1 MMAIIGKSSKPPNII
16 WLEQLPT
23 LDKGEIIVFLRPD
36 EQYYTA
42 TNMVLSMAATCIG
55 RYGSPFK
62 ASDLE
67 AVSRVGIFSTWEAKK
82 KMGQL
87 CDAGY
92 FSRQHFRKEEY
103 FSPEQKFFD
112 FLIKTKLE
120 VRS

>member
-1 MMAIIGKSSKPPNII
+1 MAIIGKSSKAPKIN

-23 LDKGEIIVFLRPD
+23 LDEGEIIVFLRPD

-42 TNMVLSMAATCIG
+42 SNMVMSMAATCIG
-55 RYGSPFK
+55 RHGTPFK
-62 ASDLE
+62 ASNLE
-67 AVSRVGIFSTWEAKK
+67 AVSRIGIFSTWEAKK

-92 FSRQHFRKEEY
+92 FSRQHVGKEEY
-103 FSPEQKFFD
+103 FSPEQKFFE
-112 FLIKTKLE
+112 FLEKTKFE